1 MIVNNT
7 HNNREKGE
15 GIRIIHMLEQDIGIK
30 YSNNHKYTNIR
41 LSNSNTCKM
50 NNNKTLTLTI
60 TITPTITTYKHT
72 TCLVE

>member
-1 MIVNNT
+1 
-7 HNNREKGE
+7 
-15 GIRIIHMLEQDIGIK
+15 MLEQDRAIK